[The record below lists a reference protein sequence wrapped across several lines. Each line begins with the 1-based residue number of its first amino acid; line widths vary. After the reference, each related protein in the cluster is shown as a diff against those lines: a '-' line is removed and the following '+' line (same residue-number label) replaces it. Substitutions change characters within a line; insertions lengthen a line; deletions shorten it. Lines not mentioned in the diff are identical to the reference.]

1 MQCNTCSLFMGRH
14 TIKNLQASLLEKK
27 YNSKQ
32 NKTRQENY
40 AFSFSGYEIA
50 LNLI

>member
-1 MQCNTCSLFMGRH
+1 MGRH

-27 YNSKQ
+27 FNSKQ
-32 NKTRQENY
+32 KKTRQENY
-40 AFSFSGYEIA
+40 PLSFSGYEIK